1 MLTIYEILFFCAY
14 IKIILDRSIGIIN
27 WATTL
32 KSTLLFKHYFRIF
45 AACFKI
51 SIKMR
56 TRSIKKNTINVVT
69 LGCSKNVYDS
79 EVLMGQLKAGGKNVV
94 HEKEGNIVVIN
105 TCGFINNAKEESI
118 NTILDYVQQKEAGL
132 VDKVFVM
139 GCLSERYKP
148 DLEKEIPDVDQY
160 FGTSELPALLK
171 VLGADYK
178 HELIGER
185 LTTTPKNYAYLK
197 VSEGCDRPCSF
208 CAIPLM
214 RGAHIST
221 PIEALVTEAE
231 KLAAK
236 GVKELILIAQDITY
250 YGLDLYKKRAL
261 ADLLRALVKV
271 EGIEWIRIHYAFPTG
286 FPMDVIEV
294 MKNEPKICNYLD
306 IPLQHISDPI
316 LESMKRGTT
325 QAKTTKLL
333 HKLREAMPQMAIRTT
348 LIVGYPGETQADFD
362 ALKDFVKE
370 MRFERLGCF
379 TYSHEEN
386 TTAYQLEDDV
396 PEEVKL
402 ARANEIMEIQS
413 QISWEL
419 NQEKVGKTFRCL
431 IDRKEGNYFVGRT
444 EYDSPDVDNEVLI
457 DAKKHYVKIGDFVEV
472 KIIDAT
478 DYDLYGEPQ
487 QV

>member
-1 MLTIYEILFFCAY
+1 
-14 IKIILDRSIGIIN
+14 
-27 WATTL
+27 
-32 KSTLLFKHYFRIF
+32 
-45 AACFKI
+45 
-51 SIKMR
+51 MR

-94 HEKEGNIVVIN
+94 HEQEGNIVVIN

-118 NTILDYVQQKEAGL
+118 NTILEYVQQKEAGL
-132 VDKVFVM
+132 IDKVFVM

-197 VSEGCDRPCSF
+197 ISEGCDRPCSF

-294 MKNEPKICNYLD
+294 MKEEPKICNYLD

-316 LESMKRGTT
+316 LASMKRGTT
-325 QAKTTKLL
+325 QEKTTKLL
-333 HKLREAMPQMAIRTT
+333 KKFREAMPEMAIRTT
-348 LIVGYPGETQADFD
+348 LIVGYPGETQADFE
-362 ALKDFVKE
+362 ALKSFVKE
-370 MRFERLGCF
+370 MRFDRLGCF

-386 TTAYQLEDDV
+386 TTAYDLEDDV

-419 NQEKVGKTFRCL
+419 NQQKIGKTFRCL

-478 DYDLYGEPQ
+478 DYDLYGEPIG
-487 QV
+487 

>member
-1 MLTIYEILFFCAY
+1 
-14 IKIILDRSIGIIN
+14 
-27 WATTL
+27 
-32 KSTLLFKHYFRIF
+32 
-45 AACFKI
+45 
-51 SIKMR
+51 MR

-306 IPLQHISDPI
+306 IPLQHTSDPI

-379 TYSHEEN
+379 TYSHEEK

-457 DAKKHYVKIGDFVEV
+457 AAKKHYVKIGDFADV